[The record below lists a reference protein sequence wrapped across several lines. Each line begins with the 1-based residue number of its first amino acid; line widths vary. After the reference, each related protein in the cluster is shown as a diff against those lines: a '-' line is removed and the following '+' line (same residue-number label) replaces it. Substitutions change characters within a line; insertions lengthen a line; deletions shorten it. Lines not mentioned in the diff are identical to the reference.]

1 MVTRYLMWTEP
12 MNAAEKLDVL
22 SLSMQHEF
30 DQHLLH
36 KQFLLIDCLVALAN
50 YVWEVPR
57 AFHRALSQI

>member
-36 KQFLLIDCLVALAN
+36 KQFLLIDCLVALEN
-50 YVWEVPR
+50 HVWEVPR